1 MKMKGIFSSV
11 ILLLA
16 ALPAA
21 AQDGG
26 MLITITPSGPSTQ
39 VLRLHND
46 QLNPAGLQAVT
57 GTVRSILPGPD
68 SGRLVAVTEAE
79 TGQATV
85 HFLEVQSYSFTSSQS
100 LTLPAGQPK
109 VILATPDRA
118 RLLVAT
124 AQPNRLYEVDLSQ
137 KQLSSQQELPWEPMD
152 AAFTRDG
159 EILLLLSRTN
169 ILQPLRIAGWQWLTP
184 VPIAGGFPDGSLSV
198 SVSPAGH
205 VYISGPNAVVKLS
218 GVPPFDELAR
228 TIIQNPVFT
237 HPGKLLFTASGTR
250 AFAIARAA
258 GNHSIGVFD
267 LTGTT
272 SAPAGSLVATG
283 VALSSSS
290 GPGLIEPEPLDQ
302 LLIAGEDLAF
312 GRAYRINQPFQF
324 RVSAQGGIT
333 TQDIRIAATPI
344 LNSPGIAISDEIP
357 SAAHFYTAETQGRVY
372 RISTS
377 TGAVSL
383 ATLTETVSG
392 IVWVAQPSTKP
403 AARLFVYPSA
413 STLEPDKPL
422 RIYARAVDAQGH
434 PVRGASIRLTSSGGD
449 LNILA
454 SRQQTDAEGFAW
466 FEIASPSSTALSLQL
481 SDATGAASATL
492 NFSAG
497 SANTTPGDVPS
508 AATPKLLKVAGDG
521 QLKPNGSVFDFLVVK
536 AVDAQGNPMPGKLVR
551 WSTNSTAIGF
561 VGDPATLTDTAGEA
575 RITLYRIT
583 PMSATT
589 AFEQF
594 TIFATS
600 DVGSVTFY
608 ATEFPNDLP
617 GYPNIYQEAPSTL
630 DPTITL
636 KLGKPTSDLLVI
648 SVRSG
653 IGDGRPSQLPI
664 PNVGIQVR
672 SVNQD
677 PKAGPVIECAEGIGL
692 SNRDGKLTCA
702 LLAKGRIGETH
713 IRADVGNLVYYDQIR
728 VIVEPGDPV
737 PPVIVSGN
745 NQLGKSGTTLPN
757 RLVARVV
764 DAGGNP
770 LPGTKVI
777 WSVSNANALTLI
789 DTIDTADSKG
799 EVSTGVR
806 LGGIAGTFTVSV
818 KVGTLQSNFTVTV
831 QSTAT
836 TLRKVSG
843 DNQTE
848 VLINTAFPQPLVV
861 EVLNQQNAPLQGIT
875 VQWSIAGPGTLSS
888 ASTTTG
894 SNGRAQVNVTAG
906 STPGTI
912 TVTASVAGLPA
923 VSFTLQSRL
932 PGPAVTAA
940 SFVNYSTRKGG
951 TVAPGALVL
960 LTASG
965 IARNVTGLAVATQ
978 NIVTGQLP
986 LILKGL
992 VVEFRSGGNTYYA
1005 PIYWIA
1011 RDGNSETA
1019 LIQVPYE
1026 ITGPTVSATVYVD
1039 SVGTTVQNLPVA
1051 PVSPGILT
1059 DQIDGRTAALALGSD
1074 GRLITKL
1081 APARPGET
1089 VRLFAIGLG
1098 PTTPPAET
1106 NRVGL
1111 PGQKTAGEV
1120 IIGFDGAGIT
1130 PSESKLAENL
1140 IGIYE
1145 VQFVVPENATPGDH
1159 ILGLGV
1165 RPPNSTT
1172 VYYAQ
1177 EEGAPIPVGPAK

>member
-1 MKMKGIFSSV
+1 MKMKGIFASV
-11 ILLLA
+11 ILLA
-16 ALPAA
+16 AFQAA

-26 MLITITPSGPSTQ
+26 LLITITQSGPSTQ
-39 VLRLHND
+39 VLRLHNE
-46 QLNPAGLQAVT
+46 QLGAAGLQAVT
-57 GTVRSILPGPD
+57 GTVRNIIAGPE
-68 SGRLVAVTEAE
+68 SGRLVAVTDLGS
-79 TGQATV
+79 GQAMV
-85 HFLEVQSYSFTSSQS
+85 HFLEVQSLSFAGVQS
-100 LTLPAGQPK
+100 LTLPAGQPRA
-109 VILATPDRA
+109 VLATPDRT

-124 AQPNRLYEVDLSQ
+124 AQPSRLYEVDLLQ
-137 KQLSSQQELPWEPMD
+137 KQLLSQQDLPWEPVD
-152 AAFTRDG
+152 AAMTRDG
-159 EILLLLSRTN
+159 EILLVLSRTN
-169 ILQPLRIAGWQWLTP
+169 VLQPFRIAGRQWLTP
-184 VPIAGGFPDGSLSV
+184 VPIAGGFPEGSLSV

-205 VYISGPNAVVKLS
+205 VYISGPNAIVKLS

-237 HPGKLLFTASGTR
+237 HPGKLFFTASGTR
-250 AFAIARAA
+250 AFAAARAA
-258 GNHSIGVFD
+258 GNHSLGVFD

-283 VALSSSS
+283 AAISSSS
-290 GPGLIEPEPLDQ
+290 GSGLIEPEPLDQ
-302 LLIAGEDLAF
+302 VLVAGEDIVY
-312 GRAYRINQPFQF
+312 GRAYRINQPFLF
-324 RVSAQGGIT
+324 RVSQQGGIT
-333 TQDIRIAATPI
+333 TQDIRISGTPI
-344 LNSPGIAISDEIP
+344 LNTPGIAVSEEIP
-357 SAAHFYTAETQGRVY
+357 SAAYFYAAESQGRLY
-372 RISTS
+372 RISPSTS
-377 TGAVSL
+377 TVAM
-383 ATLTETVSG
+383 ATLLETVSG
-392 IVWVAQPSTKP
+392 IAYAAPPSTKP

-413 STLEPDKPL
+413 STLEADKPL
-422 RIYARAVDAQGH
+422 RIYVRAVDADGR
-434 PVRGASIRLTSSGGD
+434 PVRGASFRLTSSGGD

-454 SRQQTDAEGFAW
+454 SRPQTDAEGFAW

-481 SDATGAASATL
+481 SDASGAVSTTL
-492 NFSAG
+492 NFTGG
-497 SANTTPGDVPS
+497 STTTTPGDTPS
-508 AATPKLLKVAGDG
+508 ASTPKLLKVAGDG
-521 QLKPNGSVFDFLVVK
+521 QLKVNGSVFDFLVVK

-551 WSTNSTAIGF
+551 WTTNTTAIGF
-561 VGDPATLTDTAGEA
+561 VGDATSLTDAQGEA
-575 RITLYRIT
+575 RITAYRVT
-583 PMSATT
+583 PMSATA

-600 DVGSVTFY
+600 DVGSATFY

-617 GYPNIYQEAPSTL
+617 GYPNIYLEAPSTL
-630 DPTITL
+630 DPTIRL
-636 KLGKPTSDLLVI
+636 KLGKPASDLLVI
-648 SVRSG
+648 SVKSG

-664 PNVGIQVR
+664 PNVGLTVR
-672 SVNQD
+672 SENQD
-677 PKAGPVIECAEGIGL
+677 PAAGPVIRCSEGTAL
-692 SNRDGKLTCA
+692 SNRDGKLTCSLVA
-702 LLAKGRIGETH
+702 SGKVGQTY
-713 IRADVGNLVYYDQIR
+713 IRGDVGNLVYYDRIL
-728 VIVEPGDPV
+728 VVVEPGDPV

-745 NQLGKSGTTLPN
+745 NQSGRTGTTLQS

-770 LPGTKVI
+770 LPGTKVT

-806 LGGIAGTFTVSV
+806 LGGIAGAFTVSV

-836 TLRKVSG
+836 VLRKVSG
-843 DNQTE
+843 DNQTG
-848 VLINTAFPQPLVV
+848 VLINTAFQDPLVV
-861 EVLNQQNAPLQGIT
+861 EVLNQQNAPQAGVT
-875 VQWSIAGPGTLSS
+875 VQWSIAGPGTLSA

-894 SNGRAQVNVTAG
+894 TNGRTQVNVTAG

-932 PGPAVTAA
+932 PGPSVTAA
-940 SFVNYSTRKGG
+940 SFINYSTRKGG
-951 TVAPGALVL
+951 TVAPGALML

-986 LILKGL
+986 LVLKGL
-992 VVEFRSGGNTYYA
+992 VVEFRSGGNSYYA

-1011 RDGNSETA
+1011 RDGNAETA

-1026 ITGPTVSATVYVD
+1026 ISGPTVSVTVYVD

-1059 DQIDGRTAALALGSD
+1059 DQIDGRTAALVLGSD
-1074 GRLITKL
+1074 GRLITKVT
-1081 APARPGET
+1081 PARPGET

-1111 PGQKTAGEV
+1111 PGQKAASEV
-1120 IIGFDGAGIT
+1120 IVGFDGAGIT
-1130 PSESKLAENL
+1130 PSESKLVENL

-1145 VQFVVPENATPGDH
+1145 VQFRIPENATPGDH

-1165 RPPNSTT
+1165 IPPNSTT